1 MNILIVGCGRVGN
14 KLVKSLAREGH
25 DVTVVDEDKEV
36 IRAVTDSCDVM
47 GFCGN
52 GANGETLLAA
62 GADKADLA
70 IAVTR
75 SDELNMLVCFLC
87 KKIGAKRTVARVR
100 GDYYFAKG
108 FDFVKA
114 SIEADRVIN
123 PELLCAESAF
133 NILRLPS
140 AIKMETFASDRLEVA
155 EFIVPEDSPVAGVT
169 LADLKKNRGGNFLIC
184 ALGRDGETIIPKGSD
199 APRAGDRICVVS
211 GVSEMGKVIKTLGL
225 VKRAMHSVTIVGA
238 SQTAL
243 YLARMLAAAHVSVK
257 IIEKDSDN
265 ARDACVRLAENV
277 TVVCGDGL
285 DLEMMKEERLGE
297 TDALVTFTGKDEENI
312 LLDMYARGLGVKKVV
327 SELSRDGLLPMAE
340 KLGLTSVVSPQRS
353 VADVMVSYARALESE
368 DGAAVET
375 LYSLMDGH
383 VEALQF
389 AVGESCPAA
398 GKKLKDVGIMRGAI
412 LAGIIR
418 AGEVTIPSG
427 EDEIRAGDKVIVV
440 SSVSGLGSF
449 DEVLR

>member
-1 MNILIVGCGRVGN
+1 MNILIVGCGKVGN
-14 KLVKSLAREGH
+14 TLVRSLAREEH
-25 DVTVVDEDKEV
+25 DVTVVDEDREV
-36 IRAVTDSCDVM
+36 IRSITDSCDVM

-70 IAVTR
+70 VAVTR

-87 KKIGAKRTVARVR
+87 KKLGAKRTVARVR

-140 AIKMETFASDRLEVA
+140 AIKMETFAADKLEVA
-155 EFIVPEDSPVAGVT
+155 EFIVPDDSPAAGMT
-169 LADLKKNRGGNFLIC
+169 LAELKKNRGGNFLIC
-184 ALGRDGETIIPKGSD
+184 ALGRGGETIIPKGSD

-211 GVSEMGKVIKTLGL
+211 GVSEMSKVIKTLGL

-238 SQTAL
+238 SQTAR
-243 YLARMLAAAHVSVK
+243 YLARMLDAAHFAVK
-257 IIEKDSDN
+257 IIEKDPEVAQETCSKISGG
-265 ARDACVRLAENV
+265 V

-285 DLEMMKEERLGE
+285 DLEMMKEEGLAE
-297 TDALVTFTGKDEENI
+297 TDALVTFTGRDEENI

-353 VADVMVSYARALESE
+353 VADVMISYARALES
-368 DGAAVET
+368 DSGAAVET
-375 LYSLMDGH
+375 LYSLMDGC

-389 AVGESCPAA
+389 AVEDGCPAA
-398 GKKLKDVGIMRGAI
+398 GKKIKDVEIIRGAI

-418 AGEVTIPSG
+418 GDEVSIPSG
-427 EDEIRAGDKVIVV
+427 DDVINAGDKVIVV
-440 SSVSGLGSF
+440 TKVAGLGSF
-449 DEVLR
+449 DEVLK

>member
-1 MNILIVGCGRVGN
+1 MNILIVGCGKVGN
-14 KLVKSLAREGH
+14 TLVKSLAREGH
-25 DVTVVDEDKEV
+25 DVTVVDENKEV
-36 IRAVTDSCDVM
+36 VRAVTDSCDVM

-52 GANGETLLAA
+52 GANGETLLSA

-70 IAVTR
+70 IAVTH

-87 KKIGAKRTVARVR
+87 KKLGAKRTVARVR

-169 LADLKKNRGGNFLIC
+169 LAELKKNRGGNFLIC
-184 ALGRDGETIIPKGSD
+184 ALGRDGEAIIPNGSD
-199 APRAGDRICVVS
+199 APKAGDRICVVS
-211 GVSEMGKVIKTLGL
+211 GVREMGKVIKTLGL
-225 VKRAMHSVTIVGA
+225 VKRAMHSVMIVGA

-243 YLARMLAAAHVSVK
+243 YLARMLAAAHFSVK
-257 IIEKDSDN
+257 IIEKDSEK
-265 ARDACVRLAENV
+265 ARETCVRLTENV

-297 TDALVTFTGKDEENI
+297 TDALVTFTGRDEENI

-327 SELSRDGLLPMAE
+327 SELTRDGLLPMAE
-340 KLGLTSVVSPQRS
+340 KLGLTSVVSSQRA
-353 VADVMVSYARALESE
+353 VADLMVSYARALESD

-375 LYSLMDGH
+375 LYSLMDGK

-389 AVGESCPAA
+389 AIGEGCPAA
-398 GKKLKDVGIMRGAI
+398 GKKLKEVELKRGAI
-412 LAGIIR
+412 VAGIVR
-418 AGEVTIPSG
+418 GDEAVIPSG
-427 EDEIRAGDKVIVV
+427 DDEILAGDKVIVV
-440 SSVSGLGSF
+440 SSISGLGSF

>member
-14 KLVKSLAREGH
+14 TLVRSLAREEH
-25 DVTVVDEDKEV
+25 DVTVVDEDREV
-36 IRAVTDSCDVM
+36 IRSITDSCDVM

-75 SDELNMLVCFLC
+75 SDELNMLTCFLC
-87 KKIGAKRTVARVR
+87 KKLGAKRTVARIR

-123 PELLCAESAF
+123 PELLCAESAY

-140 AIKMETFASDRLEVA
+140 AIKMETFAADKLEVA
-155 EFIVPEDSPVAGVT
+155 EFIVPDDSPAAGVT
-169 LADLKKNRGGNFLIC
+169 LAELKKNRGSNFLIC
-184 ALGRDGETIIPKGSD
+184 ALGRGGETIIPKGSD

-225 VKRAMHSVTIVGA
+225 VKRTMHSVTIVGA

-243 YLARMLAAAHVSVK
+243 YLARMLSAARVSVK
-257 IIEKDSDN
+257 IVEKDPEK
-265 ARDACVRLAENV
+265 AQETCAKLKGV

-297 TDALVTFTGKDEENI
+297 TDALVTFTGRDEENI

-327 SELSRDGLLPMAE
+327 SELSRDGLLPIAE

-353 VADVMVSYARALESE
+353 VADVMISYARALES
-368 DGAAVET
+368 DSGAAVET
-375 LYSLMDGH
+375 LYSLMDGG

-389 AVGESCPAA
+389 AVEDGCPAA
-398 GKKLKDVGIMRGAI
+398 GKKLKDVDIIGGAI

-418 AGEVTIPSG
+418 GDEVLIPSG
-427 EDEIRAGDKVIVV
+427 DDVIIVGDKVIVV
-440 SSVSGLGSF
+440 TKVAGLGSF